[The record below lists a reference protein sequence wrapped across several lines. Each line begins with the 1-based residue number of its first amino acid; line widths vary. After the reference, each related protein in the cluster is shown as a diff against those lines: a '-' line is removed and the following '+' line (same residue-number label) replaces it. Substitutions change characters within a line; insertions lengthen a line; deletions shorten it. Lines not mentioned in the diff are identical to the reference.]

1 MLLRVCRRDANPR
14 RGLSDTLS
22 RSVLCSL
29 IHLVEFD
36 EATHTQAPNALMQ
49 EEVNRV
55 LEARL
60 DVQQLLPLIN
70 AIGERD
76 RGEAGPRSKLH
87 WLWAW
92 AERQTTGAEPGDVRA
107 VAGELYSLSLRETT
121 RESDAG

>member
-1 MLLRVCRRDANPR
+1 M
-14 RGLSDTLS
+14 
-22 RSVLCSL
+22 
-29 IHLVEFD
+29 
-36 EATHTQAPNALMQ
+36 
-49 EEVNRV
+49 

-76 RGEAGPRSKLH
+76 RGEAGPRSKLQ